1 MRRLHWPKFKAPRN
15 CRKQSFMNVCS
26 SGNGTAGVR
35 TFACACACG
44 SRYLLLRGGYYLQA
58 AADIENDWVGS
69 CSNLKTSPF
78 RVWRFCG
85 AREKFQRRFKGS
97 RTFPETTYF
106 KNSLFVP
113 GWEPVT
119 LQWPAK
125 VFQLY
130 LRQRKILHLNGS
142 SHSVSGWSKVRT
154 RGLQKRRRL
163 LTNGSIMA
171 CFI

>member
-44 SRYLLLRGGYYLQA
+44 SQYLLLRGGYYLQA

-85 AREKFQRRFKGS
+85 ARDKVQRRFKGS
-97 RTFPETTYF
+97 RTFPEPLILISF
-106 KNSLFVP
+106 FFCP
-113 GWEPVT
+113 GT
-119 LQWPAK
+119 
-125 VFQLY
+125 
-130 LRQRKILHLNGS
+130 
-142 SHSVSGWSKVRT
+142 RT
-154 RGLQKRRRL
+154 RD
-163 LTNGSIMA
+163 LTMVGQGVSTLPPPTKNFAFERVLSF
-171 CFI
+171 C

>member
-1 MRRLHWPKFKAPRN
+1 MRRHYRPKFKAPRN

-44 SRYLLLRGGYYLQA
+44 SQYLLLRGGYYLQA

-106 KNSLFVP
+106 KNSLSCP
-113 GWEPVT
+113 GIRTCGLTMVGQGVST
-119 LQWPAK
+119 LTPPTKNFAFER
-125 VFQLY
+125 VLSF
-130 LRQRKILHLNGS
+130 
-142 SHSVSGWSKVRT
+142 
-154 RGLQKRRRL
+154 
-163 LTNGSIMA
+163 
-171 CFI
+171 C